1 MMPWVIIDGLRIEF
15 ESLEGCCVSCQE
27 EQEDNYIGAID
38 ETCCCLHWAEYRG
51 RYQKGVIMLFK
62 IKINNDVVYEIEA
75 RSADTAKKLA
85 KTKFK
90 KEFKRTEIK
99 SIEVE

>member
-1 MMPWVIIDGLRIEF
+1 MRLRKGMKR
-15 ESLEGCCVSCQE
+15 SQPVVV
-27 EQEDNYIGAID
+27 YIGPSI
-38 ETCCCLHWAEYRG
+38 ETNTRKEWT
-51 RYQKGVIMLFK
+51 MLFK

-90 KEFKRTEIK
+90 KEFKRVDIK
-99 SIEVE
+99 LVEVE

>member
-1 MMPWVIIDGLRIEF
+1 M
-15 ESLEGCCVSCQE
+15 
-27 EQEDNYIGAID
+27 YIGANTGINTQKE
-38 ETCCCLHWAEYRG
+38 ET
-51 RYQKGVIMLFK
+51 MLFK
-62 IKINNDVVYEIEA
+62 IKINEIVYEIEA

-90 KEFKRTEIK
+90 KEFKRVDIK